1 MEQTEE
7 TGEELREVE
16 TPQPVD
22 RKKTISFI
30 KHTPQAKVLA
40 WKSNDT
46 KARDI
51 EKLSRSAEKSK
62 I

>member
-1 MEQTEE
+1 MEHEE
-7 TGEELREVE
+7 PEQQGEIE
-16 TPQPVD
+16 TPHPLD
-22 RKKTISFI
+22 KKKTISFI
-30 KHTPQAKVLA
+30 KHSPQTKLRA

-51 EKLSRSAEKSK
+51 EKLSKSAEKSK